1 MDVQENRGNVT
12 KLLTFLKGMNSL
24 KRSVVTDVSKQP
36 WSYKLSDLPQD
47 TEYVKVRFH
56 DEQSENDES
65 TSEDYLVKI
74 QKPVFEKCPE
84 PDESFKKWLK
94 LGWDDY
100 LKQAEHLDNIK
111 RENNDNESA
120 PYSEDDESQLYEVF
134 EDDEQRVT
142 AYN

>member
-1 MDVQENRGNVT
+1 
-12 KLLTFLKGMNSL
+12 
-24 KRSVVTDVSKQP
+24 
-36 WSYKLSDLPQD
+36 LPQD

-120 PYSEDDESQLYEVF
+120 PYSEDDESQLYEAF
-134 EDDEQRVT
+134 EDD
-142 AYN
+142 